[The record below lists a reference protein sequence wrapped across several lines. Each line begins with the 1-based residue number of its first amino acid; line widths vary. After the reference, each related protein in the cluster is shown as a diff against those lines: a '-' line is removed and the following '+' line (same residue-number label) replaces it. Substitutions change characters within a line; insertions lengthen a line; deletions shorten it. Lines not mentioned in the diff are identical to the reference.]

1 MYIQMQTI
9 TMYYSK
15 VGVFPPAFC
24 LLNPLIHFWT
34 AVVDESEEWSLSI
47 NGDQH
52 QCSPCI
58 SNALSKK
65 EVTFIQ
71 ELRTWSHK
79 IDLIDTEGS
88 DKVLN

>member
-1 MYIQMQTI
+1 MYMQMPTI

-15 VGVFPPAFC
+15 LGVFLPTFC
-24 LLNPLIHFWT
+24 LLNPLS
-34 AVVDESEEWSLSI
+34 VD
-47 NGDQH
+47 GDQH

-71 ELRTWSHK
+71 ELRTWSHN

-88 DKVLN
+88 DYVFK